1 MCWRIE
7 NKESQMKT
15 RVSYYMSLVR
25 YIDMPTH
32 HGLKFQPV
40 FIEQMQF
47 SLLEAI
53 EMKSKCNF

>member
-1 MCWRIE
+1 
-7 NKESQMKT
+7 MKT